1 MRQDSFR
8 HILKSS
14 ASMYES
20 SGSQFFKT
28 TTNIQSGPD
37 AFDES
42 RLVITFLTTLGITEI
57 LCSFRLVLE
66 KKAGKETLQRVSSR
80 SVKRVFTIRVVRKIF
95 SKQKNTYRPLNRGGI
110 TYLLLLRTLL
120 VICQKSQEPSSW

>member
-1 MRQDSFR
+1 MRRPKTIKEIRKKVTFLLVINNPMIYKFLKDFTNHRQKINGVTVFSCIPYLQGLSMRQDSFR

-20 SGSQFFKT
+20 SGSQFFRT

-66 KKAGKETLQRVSSR
+66 KKGR
-80 SVKRVFTIRVVRKIF
+80 
-95 SKQKNTYRPLNRGGI
+95 
-110 TYLLLLRTLL
+110 
-120 VICQKSQEPSSW
+120 

>member
-1 MRQDSFR
+1 
-8 HILKSS
+8 
-14 ASMYES
+14 MYES

-66 KKAGKETLQRVSSR
+66 KKAGKETLESSR
-80 SVKRVFTIRVVRKIF
+80 SELLEKYLANRK
-95 SKQKNTYRPLNRGGI
+95 THTGH
-110 TYLLLLRTLL
+110 
-120 VICQKSQEPSSW
+120 

>member
-1 MRQDSFR
+1 MIYKFLKDFTNHRQKINGVTVFSCRPYLQGLSMRQDSFR

-20 SGSQFFKT
+20 SGSQFFRT

-66 KKAGKETLQRVSSR
+66 KKGR
-80 SVKRVFTIRVVRKIF
+80 
-95 SKQKNTYRPLNRGGI
+95 
-110 TYLLLLRTLL
+110 
-120 VICQKSQEPSSW
+120 

>member
-1 MRQDSFR
+1 
-8 HILKSS
+8 
-14 ASMYES
+14 MYES
-20 SGSQFFKT
+20 SGSKFFKT

-66 KKAGKETLQRVSSR
+66 KKAGKETLESSR
-80 SVKRVFTIRVVRKIF
+80 LELLEKYLANRK
-95 SKQKNTYRPLNRGGI
+95 THTGH
-110 TYLLLLRTLL
+110 
-120 VICQKSQEPSSW
+120 